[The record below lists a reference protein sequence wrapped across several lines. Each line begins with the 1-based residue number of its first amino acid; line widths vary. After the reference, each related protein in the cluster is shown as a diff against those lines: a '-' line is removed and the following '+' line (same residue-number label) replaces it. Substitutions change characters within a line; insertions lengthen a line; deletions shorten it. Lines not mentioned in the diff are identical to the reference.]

1 MTTFSKNYAKS
12 VIYKIVR
19 KDLTIKDIFVDS
31 TSNLS
36 AKITTH
42 KHWARNPDHQ
52 LVSDRLMY
60 STVAAAGG
68 FNNWECI
75 LIEAYPCSNPHE
87 LRARVRYWIE
97 HLEANLNRVVQ
108 NSNTPIVHRTVAPKP
123 KPHILTVAQLIAQP
137 EEKQATCGCG
147 SRAKDLKHKSHTLS
161 IMHQNWIRSLVGVEL
176 LPYDKTSKAIS
187 ENSVLDEIVSNSIQI
202 VDPQA

>member
-12 VIYKIVR
+12 VIYKIVC

-108 NSNTPIVHRTVAPKP
+108 DINTLIVHRTVAPKP
-123 KPHILTVAQLIAQP
+123 NPLILT
-137 EEKQATCGCG
+137 EEKQAACGCG
-147 SRAKDLKHKSHTLS
+147 SRAKHKSHTLS
-161 IMHQNWIRSLVGVEL
+161 IMHQNYLRSLVGVEL
-176 LPYDKTSKAIS
+176 LPCDSHDKAILA
-187 ENSVLDEIVSNSIQI
+187 NNAPDEIVASSLQI
-202 VDPQA
+202 LDPQA

>member
-12 VIYKIVR
+12 VIYKIVC
-19 KDLTIKDIFVDS
+19 KDLTIKDVFVDS

-36 AKITTH
+36 AKITAH

-60 STVAAAGG
+60 STVAGAGG
-68 FNNWECI
+68 FDNWECI
-75 LIEAYPCSNPHE
+75 LIEVYPCSNPHE

-97 HLEANLNRVVQ
+97 HLETNLNRVVQ
-108 NSNTPIVHRTVAPKP
+108 DINTPTVHRTVAPKP

-176 LPYDKTSKAIS
+176 LLGDSHDKAILA
-187 ENSVLDEIVSNSIQI
+187 NNAPDEIVASSLQI
-202 VDPQA
+202 LDPQV